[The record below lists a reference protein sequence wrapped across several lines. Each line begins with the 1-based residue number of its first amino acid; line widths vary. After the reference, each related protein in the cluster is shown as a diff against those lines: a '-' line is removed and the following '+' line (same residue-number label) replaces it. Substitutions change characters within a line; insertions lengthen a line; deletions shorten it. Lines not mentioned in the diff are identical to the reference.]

1 MAKLL
6 EARLVKLEELILAR
20 SRGKKVSIWFDAET
34 ETEEQAIAR
43 ARKEGRLKGNDEPRL
58 MRWQTWE
65 EADAFERSL
74 AIFPAKSFRRKNSGL
89 HSVSLMS
96 RLRRLRRS
104 ATLPGLISFGFG
116 WSLIILIGD
125 VSSNGHLKVVVND
138 HFQMARPM
146 HATHCPIAI
155 AIPTWRRW

>member
-65 EADAFERSL
+65 EADAFERKLRDIPGEILPKEEFRPALCEFDEPL
-74 AIFPAKSFRRKNSGL
+74 AAAPPERDPPGL
-89 HSVSLMS
+89 DFI
-96 RLRRLRRS
+96 RLRLE
-104 ATLPGLISFGFG
+104 LDYPDWGC
-116 WSLIILIGD
+116 
-125 VSSNGHLKVVVND
+125 V
-138 HFQMARPM
+138 
-146 HATHCPIAI
+146 
-155 AIPTWRRW
+155 